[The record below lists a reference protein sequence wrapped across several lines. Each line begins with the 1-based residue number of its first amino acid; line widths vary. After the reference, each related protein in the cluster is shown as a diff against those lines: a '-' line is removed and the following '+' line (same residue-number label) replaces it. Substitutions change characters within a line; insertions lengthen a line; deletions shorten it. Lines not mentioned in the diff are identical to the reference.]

1 MAESRLRR
9 KPKRR
14 LVQRLLGPIGEIS
27 ALRWLGAR
35 IIGEYTP
42 YTLDSSRVDYD
53 LARALYTN
61 TDDRYKLGAGFA
73 RPVINTTAGFM
84 GAPHFS
90 HVASD
95 LEADQ
100 ELEQAFSRWVGKLL
114 RINRNA
120 LRDGDVFA
128 RIVRTRDRY
137 NPHRE
142 TFDLVLI
149 PPEWV
154 TPIPDPINGG
164 WLEVVI
170 RTPVVVQ
177 DRDGRTLYEY
187 KVTERL
193 TKTTRTVEVD
203 GRAPQQIREQ
213 LQTDGSNPWGF
224 IPIVHF
230 RNEAEEHQLFG
241 SSDLEP
247 IEPFMKAYH
256 DVMLFAVQG
265 SKMFSRPKVKCKLAD
280 VEAFLENN
288 FSREEVESGKLRFD
302 NKEIFLLQEGDD
314 IEIITA
320 DSGLAGIT
328 MLLKFLF
335 FCIVDVSETPEF
347 AFGTAVSSSKASVS
361 EQMVPLA
368 RKIRR
373 KRGLFEEPYGEL
385 ASMYLAMWAQV
396 NNRSLETYQVDIGWE
411 ELSPR
416 NDKEV
421 ADTIATLVNGLTTA
435 VESGLMSIDAAAEFL
450 REFVPSMLPW
460 LDHDGDDDERR
471 RVLRSMA
478 MLQRMRDGAGLEQPE
493 QGVAQE
499 EGAEGGAV

>member
-1 MAESRLRR
+1 
-9 KPKRR
+9 
-14 LVQRLLGPIGEIS
+14 
-27 ALRWLGAR
+27 
-35 IIGEYTP
+35 
-42 YTLDSSRVDYD
+42 
-53 LARALYTN
+53 
-61 TDDRYKLGAGFA
+61 
-73 RPVINTTAGFM
+73 
-84 GAPHFS
+84 
-90 HVASD
+90 
-95 LEADQ
+95 
-100 ELEQAFSRWVGKLL
+100 
-114 RINRNA
+114 
-120 LRDGDVFA
+120 
-128 RIVRTRDRY
+128 
-137 NPHRE
+137 
-142 TFDLVLI
+142 
-149 PPEWV
+149 
-154 TPIPDPINGG
+154 
-164 WLEVVI
+164 
-170 RTPVVVQ
+170 
-177 DRDGRTLYEY
+177 
-187 KVTERL
+187 

-203 GRAPQQIREQ
+203 GRAPQQVREQ
-213 LQTDGSNPWGF
+213 LQTDGTNPWGF

-241 SSDLEP
+241 ASDLEP
-247 IEPFMKAYH
+247 VEPFLKAYH

-288 FSREEVESGKLRFD
+288 FSREEIERGQLRFD

-314 IEIITA
+314 IEFITA

-328 MLLKFLF
+328 TLLQFLF
-335 FCIVDVSETPEF
+335 YCIVDVSETPEF

-396 NNRSLETYQVDIGWE
+396 NNRSLETYQVDVGWE
-411 ELSPR
+411 EISPR

-460 LDHDGDDDERR
+460 LDQDADDDERR